1 MNDLMPFLERRTTG
15 KDGQARLACSKCD
28 LIVYEN
34 PKIVV
39 GSVIAD
45 KEAVLLCQRR
55 IQPSAELWTVPAG
68 YLELGE
74 TLEEGA
80 RREAWEEAQVEIET
94 DGVLALYSS
103 TKKAEVEIFFRA
115 RPTSPHHAPGAE
127 TLATRLFAWDEIPWS
142 FLAFPSVGALLKVW
156 HQRRHQPL
164 PSSFAVGD

>member
-1 MNDLMPFLERRTTG
+1 MNYVMPFLERKTTG
-15 KDGQARLACSKCD
+15 KDGRARLVCSKCD
-28 LIVYEN
+28 LVAYEN

-39 GSVIAD
+39 GSVIAA

-55 IQPSAELWTVPAG
+55 IQPSAGLWTIPAG

-103 TKKAEVEIFFRA
+103 AKKAEVEIFFRA
-115 RPTSPHHAPGAE
+115 RPTSPHHAPGSE
-127 TLATRLFAWDEIPWS
+127 TLATRLFAW
-142 FLAFPSVGALLKVW
+142 
-156 HQRRHQPL
+156 H
-164 PSSFAVGD
+164 